1 MKKANEIPYMQY
13 YAETWGNSYITSLL
27 LIITLRFTCGG
38 RKIYSTIKKSQNI
51 MNMIL
56 DK

>member
-51 MNMIL
+51 LNMIL

>member
-1 MKKANEIPYMQY
+1 MKKANEIAI
-13 YAETWGNSYITSLL
+13 YAILCRNVRQLVHTSLL

-38 RKIYSTIKKSQNI
+38 RKIYSTTKKSQNI